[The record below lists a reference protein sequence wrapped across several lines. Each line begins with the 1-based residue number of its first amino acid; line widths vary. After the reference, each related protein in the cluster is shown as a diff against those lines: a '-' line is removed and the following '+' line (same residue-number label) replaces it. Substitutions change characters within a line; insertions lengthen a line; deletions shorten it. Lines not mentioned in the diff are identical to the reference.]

1 MPKVSFVVA
10 VYGVAAYIER
20 CVRSLYGQTLE
31 DIEIVLVDDC
41 SPDDSIDIALRAL
54 EEYPE
59 RKQQVKIVRHKENT
73 GIHVVRRDGV
83 RAATGE
89 YVINIDGDDYAEER
103 MAEAMYAKAKETDA
117 DIVLCGFWHYRNN
130 NRRYF
135 MPVPLN
141 TLGDSEAMRDA
152 TLNRV
157 GWPNVWCRMMKR
169 ELLMSDKMI
178 WPVASNAED
187 VIITSVATFYAKKI
201 AGVEEPL
208 YNYYRYP
215 NSMANG
221 DSEEQRLKRFR
232 AEEQNNQVLFRFFE
246 QQGVSEKYQY
256 GIIVNKARTR
266 NELFPLMNKLK
277 YCRLWRRT
285 YPELNKVML
294 LGNGAFVS
302 TYREKIWW
310 LALTFGQGPRFRK
323 YLLSKRLRPELVW
336 RRGVE
341 RY

>member
-31 DIEIVLVDDC
+31 DIEIVLVNDC

-59 RKQQVKIVRHKENT
+59 RKQQVKIVQHSENT
-73 GIHVVRRDGV
+73 GTHVVRRDGAK
-83 RAATGE
+83 AATGE

-103 MAEAMYAKAKETDA
+103 MAEVLYAKAKETDA

-130 NRRYF
+130 SQRYV

-152 TLNRV
+152 TLNRI

-169 ELLMSDKMI
+169 ELLMSGKMI
-178 WPVASNAED
+178 WPVTSHAED

-215 NSMANG
+215 NSKANKR
-221 DSEEQRLKRFR
+221 SEEHRLKRFC
-232 AEEQNNQVLFRFFE
+232 AVEQNNQVLFRFFE

-285 YPELNKVML
+285 YPELNKMML
-294 LGNGAFVS
+294 VGNSSFVS

-310 LALTFGQGPRFRK
+310 LALAFGQGHRFKK
-323 YLLSKRLRPELVW
+323 YLLSKRLRPAPIWL
-336 RRGVE
+336 RGVE
-341 RY
+341 